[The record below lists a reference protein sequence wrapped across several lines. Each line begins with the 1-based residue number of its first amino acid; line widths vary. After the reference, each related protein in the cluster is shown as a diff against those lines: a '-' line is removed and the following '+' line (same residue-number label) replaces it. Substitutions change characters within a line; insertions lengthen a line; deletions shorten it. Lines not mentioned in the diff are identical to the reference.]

1 MKSTNKMRKEY
12 GSTRRRIVVC
22 ADQQTERFILEAQTR
37 LSELTGMTPSLS
49 VAIAYLVKEGHKA
62 AVNNR

>member
-1 MKSTNKMRKEY
+1 MRPDIKSRKDY

-22 ADQQTERFILEAQTR
+22 ADQQTEKFILEAQTR

-49 VAIAYLVKEGHKA
+49 VAIAYLVKEGHRA
-62 AVNNR
+62 TANER